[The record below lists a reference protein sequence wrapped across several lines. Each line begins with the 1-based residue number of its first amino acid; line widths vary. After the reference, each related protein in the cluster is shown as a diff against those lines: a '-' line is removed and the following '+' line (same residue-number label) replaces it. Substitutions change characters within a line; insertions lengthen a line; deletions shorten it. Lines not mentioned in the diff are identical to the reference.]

1 MLKKIPFQY
10 RITVLYIFFGALW
23 ILFSDQMVV
32 TLTNDTHKIHLLST
46 YKGWFFVLVTGI
58 LLYYL
63 VRGEIRRRTLIFTEL
78 LEAKRKA
85 DESDRLKTTFLSNL
99 SHYVRTPMNG
109 ILGFV
114 QLLEDRELS
123 LDKQKLFHSY
133 INELSQHLL
142 RTLNSIIEISKI
154 QTGQLQ
160 LLPVKVIINE
170 YVEKIASGL
179 RFDLQNKNKPVEVLT
194 TITIYSPRQFYAFDK
209 DKVAEVF
216 SNLLSNAVNFTDAGQ
231 IEIGCTQN
239 RSELVFWVR
248 DTGKGIPKEKADTLF
263 DSPLLNTSTTCV
275 IGEGAGLG
283 LSLSAGLVNLMGGK
297 IWLEPLEINGSK
309 FCFSIPFSD

>member
-1 MLKKIPFQY
+1 MLKRIPFQY
-10 RITVLYIFFGALW
+10 RITVMYIFFGALW
-23 ILFSDQMVV
+23 ILFSDQLVV

-46 YKGWFFVLVTGI
+46 YKGWLFVLVTGI

-63 VRGEIRRRTLIFTEL
+63 VRGEIRRRTLIFSEL

-114 QLLEDRELS
+114 QLLEDRDLS
-123 LDKQKLFHSY
+123 LEKQKLFHSY

-160 LLPVKVIINE
+160 LSPEPVNIYE

-194 TITIYSPRQFYAFDK
+194 TITVDQASQYYLFDK
-209 DKVAEVF
+209 EKVAEVF
-216 SNLLSNAVNFTDAGQ
+216 SNLLSNAVNFTHIGQ
-231 IEIGCTQN
+231 IEIGCSKN
-239 RSELVFWVR
+239 RSELIFWVR
-248 DTGKGIPKEKADTLF
+248 DTGKGIPKDKADTLF
-263 DSPLLNTSTTCV
+263 DSPLLNSSTTCV

-297 IWLEPLEINGSK
+297 IWLEPIETNGSK
-309 FCFSIPFSD
+309 FCFSICLSD